1 MKLTWQISLAGV
13 ACVSLL
19 SVGAWLPGQ
28 ERQLQDRAPQDRATE
43 GKPSRGTTKPAG
55 DVIVANDC
63 HANIFDKVTIPAARG
78 GVLGVVKYEVGQIV
92 KAGDLVAKVKDEV
105 ARAQFKTA
113 HTTATNKVEIMFA
126 EKSAELAAVEHLKV
140 LRANGV
146 SPSSFT
152 EVEVLRLKLA
162 HDKALLQKQNA
173 EKDHEVAGCKR
184 DEAGE
189 ILQTHMI
196 ESPMNGLVTKLYKRT
211 GDGVREG
218 EAVMDVVNTDV
229 MRVTGYI
236 PLRDRRRVKIGDAVR
251 VKIVTDA
258 EGDALPEEDRIFEGK
273 VTFIDVRVQKV
284 DHEIQIYAEVTNH
297 EGILCDNQICSMAIY
312 PGKSSTPT
320 ATTSRNSVPKKTAI
334 SE

>member
-19 SVGAWLPGQ
+19 SLGAWLPAQ
-28 ERQLQDRAPQDRATE
+28 ERQLQERGGQDRAPE
-43 GKPSRGTTKPAG
+43 GKAARGAAKPAG
-55 DVIVANDC
+55 DVIVATEC

-78 GVLGVVKYEVGQIV
+78 GVLGIVKYEVGQSV
-92 KAGDLVAKVKDEV
+92 KAGELVAKVKDEV

-113 HTTATNKVEIMFA
+113 HTTATNEIEIKFA
-126 EKSAELAAVEHLKV
+126 EKSAELAAVELLKV
-140 LRANGV
+140 QKANGIA
-146 SPSSFT
+146 PSAFT
-152 EVEVLRLKLA
+152 DVEVLRLKLA

-189 ILQTHMI
+189 VLQTHMI

-236 PLRDRRRVKIGDAVR
+236 PLRERRRVKIGDVVR
-251 VKIVTDA
+251 VKIQADV
-258 EGDALPEEDRIFEGK
+258 EGDTLPEEDRIFEGK
-273 VTFIDVRVQKV
+273 ITFIDVRVQKV
-284 DHEIQIYAEVTNH
+284 EHEIQIFAEVTNH
-297 EGILCDNQICSMAIY
+297 NGILCDNQSCSMAIY
-312 PGKSSTPT
+312 PGKSLAPT
-320 ATTSRNSVPKKTAI
+320 ATTSRTSVPKKTVI
-334 SE
+334 SD